1 MRALEEALF
10 AAEADA
16 QCMTPRSDYH
26 GKGFTD
32 SQQDSGLVNSE
43 VLMGQSLIIEEQ
55 YQPDK
60 DDQDLRELTQFLS
73 QSAEKSLQVSES
85 ASIEHPGPD
94 YYVQQMQKLGLF

>member
-26 GKGFTD
+26 GKGLTD

-43 VLMGQSLIIEEQ
+43 VLMGQSPIVEEQ

-60 DDQDLRELTQFLS
+60 DDQDLRGDTSPQTWSIYSDWELVWLGC
-73 QSAEKSLQVSES
+73 EKSF
-85 ASIEHPGPD
+85 PG
-94 YYVQQMQKLGLF
+94 MS